1 MLRSIEYFRA
11 FAIIFI
17 VAGHFFSIGNVNTT
31 GLFEQAIQNV
41 IYGGTT
47 LFVFISGFLFHHVFY
62 TNFSYRLFL
71 KKKIKVIVL
80 PYIVFSLI
88 PIAYYTLKNIN
99 SHLYFDIDFF
109 NYAALSVKYLVT
121 GSGLQIYWYIPF
133 IMLVFLLS
141 PLFIIFI
148 RVTFLWKLLL
158 IIALLINACLMHR
171 PLLNY
176 NVFQSLLYFTPVFL
190 IGITASI
197 YKNKIYNSL
206 NNKAYYLVGLVFLLA
221 LLQAHFG
228 SVGSYHKAPFE
239 YNGLDLML
247 IQKITL
253 SFFLMA
259 WLHKFEHTQNKLLG
273 TIAATSFTI
282 YFMHALLLWVISS
295 VSFKLS
301 GTWGLYILLVAAVIA
316 VCVFSALVIKKIMPK
331 YSRYLIGY

>member
-17 VAGHFFSIGNVNTT
+17 VAGHFFYISGIEPS
-31 GLFEQAIQNV
+31 GLLEQTIQNI

-62 TNFSYRLFL
+62 INFYYKRFI

-88 PIAYYTLKNIN
+88 PVAYYAIKNIN
-99 SHLYFDIDFF
+99 SHLYFDVDFF
-109 NYAALSVKYLVT
+109 NYAALSLKYLVT

-133 IMLVFLLS
+133 IMVVFLLS
-141 PLFIIFI
+141 PLFITFI
-148 RVTFLWKLLL
+148 RVTLSWKVLLM
-158 IIALLINACLMHR
+158 ATLLINACIMHR

-176 NVFQSLLYFTPVFL
+176 NVFQSLFYFTPVFL

-197 YKNKIYNSL
+197 YKNQIYLSL
-206 NNKAYYLVGLVFLLA
+206 NNKAYYLLGIVFLLA
-221 LLQAHFG
+221 LLQAYFG
-228 SVGSYHKAPFE
+228 HVGSYHKAPFE
-239 YNGLDLML
+239 YSGLDLML

-259 WLHKFEHTQNKLLG
+259 WLHKFEHTKNKLLG
-273 TIAATSFTI
+273 IIAATSFTI
-282 YFMHALLLWVISS
+282 YFMHALLLWAITS
-295 VSFKLS
+295 VHFKLN
-301 GTWGLYILLVAAVIA
+301 GTWLLYILLVAAVVTICA
-316 VCVFSALVIKKIMPK
+316 SSALVIKKITSK